1 MTLKMHP
8 SLFVHPGPWLR
19 RNCLD
24 DHGMSVTA
32 AAAHLGISRQN
43 MSVLLNGHAA
53 LSAMMAIRF
62 EKAFGI
68 SADTL
73 LAMQAGYD
81 LAQARLRG
89 EEVEVVPIRRAA

>member
-1 MTLKMHP
+1 MALKMHP
-8 SLFVHPGPWLR
+8 SLFGHPGPWLR

-24 DHGMSVTA
+24 HHGMSITA

-53 LSAMMAIRF
+53 LTALMALRF

-68 SADTL
+68 SAETL
-73 LAMQAGYD
+73 LQMQVGYD
-81 LAQARLRG
+81 LVQVRG
-89 EEVEVVPIRRAA
+89 RAVEFDVTRVKEAA